1 MSRSGAAFN
10 QVSACKMRIA
20 IVVQTTAALLLLLL
34 PSPVQVG
41 TRKVTQHES
50 QAQIYLS
57 LKVAFIESLF
67 YLCFGKKTQLLQ
79 FQLADFFESLWGVS
93 RRL

>member
-1 MSRSGAAFN
+1 MSASGAAIT
-10 QVSACKMRIA
+10 QVSACKMRVA

-34 PSPVQVG
+34 LLPSPAQVG

-50 QAQIYLS
+50 QAQICLS

-67 YLCFGKKTQLLQ
+67 CLCFEKKKTPTTTI
-79 FQLADFFESLWGVS
+79 G
-93 RRL
+93 